1 MLSKKAAAES
11 VNRYFELKAI
21 RDAADAE
28 MEAIASGFKKELDRR
43 GTEVME
49 VGDKTVRWT
58 SYVKNQFDSKG
69 FRVACPDEYAAW
81 TKAVESRRFSI
92 T

>member
-11 VNRYFELKAI
+11 VDRYFELKAI

-58 SYVKNQFDSKG
+58 PVVSNRFDSSG
-69 FRVACPDEYAAW
+69 FKKAFPDVYKTW